1 MISIENVE
9 HQYNK
14 KTVLSLEKWEIEATS
29 QWLLLGASGSGKTS
43 LLHILGGL
51 LRPSKGDVWMDDT
64 DITVLKGAQLDK
76 FRAKNIGLIFQK
88 PHLVKTLTVFKNLQL
103 AQYAAGISR
112 NKKRCEE
119 VLEALRLTDRKNA
132 YPSQLSGG
140 EAQRVSVARALLN
153 EPQLLLA
160 DEPTANL
167 DDENAD
173 QVIQLIK
180 KQAETN
186 QATLIIATHDQRVK
200 NHFELVQEL
209 PKLN

>member
-1 MISIENVE
+1 MISIENLE

-14 KTVLSLEKWEIEATS
+14 KTVLSLEKWEIEPTS

-51 LRPSKGDVWMDDT
+51 LRPTKGDVWMDDT
-64 DITVLKGAQLDK
+64 DITVLKGNELDK
-76 FRAKNIGLIFQK
+76 FRGKNIGLIFQK

-103 AQYAAGISR
+103 AQYAAGASKD
-112 NKKRCEE
+112 KKRCLE
-119 VLEALRLTDRKNA
+119 VLEVLNLADKKDA

-153 EPQLLLA
+153 HPQLLLA

-167 DDENAD
+167 DDENAN
-173 QVIQLIK
+173 QVIELIK
-180 KQAETN
+180 KQAEQN

-200 NHFELVQEL
+200 NHFDLVLELS
-209 PKLN
+209 KMI